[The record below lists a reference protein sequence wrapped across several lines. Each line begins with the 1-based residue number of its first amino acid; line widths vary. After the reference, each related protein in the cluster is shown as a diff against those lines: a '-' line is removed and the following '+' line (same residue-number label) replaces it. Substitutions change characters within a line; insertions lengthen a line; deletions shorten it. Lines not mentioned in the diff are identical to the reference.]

1 MQSLQLE
8 MRDVERALA
17 EIDRVIVRKGFQQPA
32 PEAAEDSGSS
42 EEDSVSIKA
51 KDGTVLGTV
60 QIGER
65 EIIVVPS
72 EGIDFS
78 VSTPPFQSFLVD
90 RVLANMRSSDETRV
104 SNSEIPPEDV
114 LSFEVSTDG
123 ERIRRMVV
131 RNYGG
136 ERRLREI
143 RSSLRWTFD
152 KMYDK
157 MRQG

>member
-1 MQSLQLE
+1 MQELQLE
-8 MRDVERALA
+8 IRDIERAIA
-17 EIDRVIVRKGFQQPA
+17 EIDRVIVKRGFQQSA
-32 PEAAEDSGSS
+32 PEAAEDSSSS

-51 KDGTVLGTV
+51 KDGTVLGTT

-65 EIIVVPS
+65 EIVVVPS
-72 EGIDFS
+72 EGLSFP

-90 RVLANMRSSDETRV
+90 RVLGNMRSSDETRA
-104 SNSEIPPEDV
+104 SNGEIPPDEV

-123 ERIRRMVV
+123 ELIRKVVV